1 MDEATHTSREELAK
15 TLESRPEF
23 ADENQVRAARERTIA
38 RLRTLWRQRR
48 AIFRWTLTG
57 MILSALLAFLVP
69 KRFESTTRL
78 MPPDQMNA
86 GMTALAAAAASRAG
100 SALGNLG
107 GMGADLLGVK
117 SSGALFVGIVQS
129 RTVQDDLIEKFHLQ
143 HVYGDRYVQD
153 ARKDLDKNTDV
164 SEDRKSGIITLRV
177 TDKDPKRA
185 AGIAQEYV
193 TELNRVVTLLNTSS
207 AHRER
212 VFLEERL
219 VQVKQDLESAEKEFS
234 EFASK
239 NTVIDV
245 PSQGKAMIEAA
256 AALEGQWIAAQT
268 ELESWRQIYA
278 DNNVRVRATQARVEE
293 LRRQLDKL
301 GGKYDSAAAPGG
313 QDSQTM
319 YPSIRKL
326 PLLGVNYADLYRKTK
341 IQEAIYET
349 LTQEFEL
356 AKVQEAKE
364 TPSVK
369 VLDPPDVPEKKSFP
383 PRLLVI
389 LFGTAVASSAGAA
402 FALGGALWEA
412 ADPADARK
420 VFALEVL
427 SAVKARMSWGSRGAF
442 GQALLPRG
450 FWMHPGRHKRQIG
463 PLSQD

>member
-1 MDEATHTSREELAK
+1 MSETVNSSREELAK
-15 TLESRPEF
+15 GLEPRPDLSDGTGEG
-23 ADENQVRAARERTIA
+23 AARERMVV
-38 RLRTLWRQRR
+38 RLRVLWNKRQT
-48 AIFRWTLTG
+48 ILRWTMTG
-57 MILSALLAFLVP
+57 LVLSVVIAFLKQ

-78 MPPDQMNA
+78 MPPDQTNS
-86 GMTALAAAAASRAG
+86 GMAMLAAAASRAG
-100 SALGNLG
+100 SALGNRG
-107 GMGADLLGVK
+107 GIGGDLLGVK

-129 RTVQDDLIEKFHLQ
+129 RTVEDNLIWKFHLQ
-143 HVYGDRYVQD
+143 RVYGERYRQD

-164 SEDRKSGIITLRV
+164 SKDRKSGIITIRV

-185 AGIAQEYV
+185 AAIAQEYV
-193 TELNRVVTLLNTSS
+193 AELNQVVTLLNTSS

-219 VQVKQDLESAEKEFS
+219 LQVRQDLESAENEFS

-239 NTVIDV
+239 NTAIDI

-256 AALEGQWIAAQT
+256 ATLEGQWIAAQT
-268 ELESWRQIYA
+268 EMESLRQVYA
-278 DNNVRVRATQARVEE
+278 DSNVRVRATQARVGE
-293 LRRQLDKL
+293 LRRQLEKL
-301 GGKYDSAAAPGG
+301 GGKYDGASAPSG

-326 PLLGVNYADLYRKTK
+326 PLLGVNYADLFRKTK

-389 LFGTAVASSAGAA
+389 LFGTVVASSAGAA
-402 FALGGALWEA
+402 FALGNALWEA
-412 ADPADARK
+412 TDP
-420 VFALEVL
+420 
-427 SAVKARMSWGSRGAF
+427 
-442 GQALLPRG
+442 
-450 FWMHPGRHKRQIG
+450 
-463 PLSQD
+463 